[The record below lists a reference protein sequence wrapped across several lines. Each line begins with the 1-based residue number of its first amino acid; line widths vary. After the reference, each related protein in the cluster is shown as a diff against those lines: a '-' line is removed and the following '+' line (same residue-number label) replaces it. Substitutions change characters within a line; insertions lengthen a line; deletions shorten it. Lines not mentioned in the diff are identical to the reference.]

1 MDKGNPARPEGE
13 AGKEMLDRMNR
24 SHYEMTGWA
33 LDYLDFKENDHV
45 LDVGCGGGMTL
56 HRIAP
61 KVPSGHLDGIDYSE
75 VSVHSSSELNNELVE
90 NGKMTVQKAD
100 VSHLPFA
107 DGTFD
112 KIVTVESFYFW
123 PDPPENL
130 KELSRVLKKGG
141 RVLLVAEVYGDA
153 PLSDHD
159 RDNIREYHLFN
170 PTKEEFRGIFERA
183 GFKDIQIH
191 THPDTCW
198 IAIDA
203 TV

>member
-33 LDYLDFKENDHV
+33 LTYLDFKENDHV

-75 VSVHSSSELNNELVE
+75 VSVRSSSELNKELIADE
-90 NGKMTVQKAD
+90 KMAIQKAD

-107 DGTFD
+107 NETFD

-123 PDPPENL
+123 PDPPESL
-130 KELSRVLKKGG
+130 KELARVLKRGG

-170 PTKEEFRGIFERA
+170 PTKEEFREIFEQA
-183 GFKDIQIH
+183 GFKAIQIH